1 MEWNIPISDCWKQ
14 MRLSK
19 GTSNV
24 WTQRFAH
31 GFIDSLAALLLWV
44 PLAWNSEGRA
54 RRELIHSFRGLPWL
68 FPCHGYFLAQGTVWL
83 SVLCLIGHPRVSLMN
98 GAIRHPWS
106 SELLSGILTMKM
118 PFTLSNEEI
127 YWTICFI
134 AIPRSNNSYSHGIT
148 TRISCFPDPPATFA
162 HFQIVNAPAVGVET
176 FLSLLLR
183 RIEHM
188 ILFLIE
194 IIHFSLKSSQSNWKK
209 KCLRSSWI
217 YSMVA
222 SPIVRAIASFH
233 CFYNFLHF
241 IIALKYK

>member
-1 MEWNIPISDCWKQ
+1 MEYSHFRLLKTNATFKRHIKCMDTTICPRIHWFISCAAFVSSTGVKL
-14 MRLSK
+14 RRESPEGAYSFLSWLAMVISLPRAQSGYLFCASS
-19 GTSNV
+19 GT
-24 WTQRFAH
+24 Q
-31 GFIDSLAALLLWV
+31 GFLLWMV
-44 PLAWNSEGRA
+44 R
-54 RRELIHSFRGLPWL
+54 
-68 FPCHGYFLAQGTVWL
+68 
-83 SVLCLIGHPRVSLMN
+83 
-98 GAIRHPWS
+98 
-106 SELLSGILTMKM
+106 SGILEARNSSLEFWPWKCHL
-118 PFTLSNEEI
+118 PLAI

-222 SPIVRAIASFH
+222 SPIVPVSYTHLTLPTKRIV
-233 CFYNFLHF
+233 
-241 IIALKYK
+241 